1 MSIKDDLKSKK
12 PIIGNEL
19 TLKKLRINKI
29 SKVYIAS
36 NYPDKKRMMEYG
48 KKFGVEVIELAET
61 NKELG
66 ALCKK
71 PFSISTISFE

>member
-1 MSIKDDLKSKK
+1 MNIKDELKTKK

-19 TLKKLRINKI
+19 TLKKLKANKI

-36 NYPDKKRMMEYG
+36 NHPDKIRMMEYG

-66 ALCKK
+66 AICKK

>member
-1 MSIKDDLKSKK
+1 MNIKDELKIKK

-19 TLKKLRINKI
+19 TLKKLRVNKI

-36 NYPDKKRMMEYG
+36 NHPDKERMIEYG
-48 KKFGVEVIELAET
+48 KKFGVEIIELAET

-66 ALCKK
+66 AICKK